1 MGFFFS
7 WGRGGGWYAFAIHIT
22 SRRKEGGLATA
33 ENWMDVGAGKSNG
46 GGGLGFGL
54 GLEVGSAYN
63 IGQTRTQP
71 KSGMEIGGL

>member
-1 MGFFFS
+1 MLV
-7 WGRGGGWYAFAIHIT
+7 RA
-22 SRRKEGGLATA
+22 RV
-33 ENWMDVGAGKSNG
+33 M

-71 KSGMEIGGL
+71 KSGMEIKKNML

>member
-1 MGFFFS
+1 ML
-7 WGRGGGWYAFAIHIT
+7 FAIHIT
-22 SRRKEGGLATA
+22 SRRKEEGGGGLATA

-46 GGGLGFGL
+46 GREGGLGFGL